1 MQKNKALALLRCC
14 LTISIPFV
22 VALITVVVIRNCN
35 PVIVSGQSMKPT
47 LNNGE
52 LLFGDKSFTVDD
64 LKRGTIIVFKDPEDE
79 NSSLIKRIVGLPGE
93 TVEITSG
100 RIHINGKPIQD
111 PSSKAGTSSTEPRK
125 LGRPLTL
132 KENEFAV
139 LGDNRGNSFDSRD
152 FGAINFSDIKYIISR
167 PDL

>member
-14 LTISIPFV
+14 ITISIPFV
-22 VALITVVVIRNCN
+22 VVLITVVVIRNCN

-64 LKRGTIIVFKDPEDE
+64 LKRGTIIVFKDPADE

-93 TVEITSG
+93 TIEITGG
-100 RIHINGKPIQD
+100 RIQINGELIQD
-111 PSSKAGTSSTEPRK
+111 PSSKAGTAATEPRN

-152 FGAINFSDIKYIISR
+152 FGAINFRDIKYVIRR

>member
-14 LTISIPFV
+14 VTISIPFV
-22 VALITVVVIRNCN
+22 VVLITVIVIRSCN

-64 LKRGTIIVFKDPEDE
+64 LKRGTIIVFKDPADE

-93 TVEITSG
+93 TVEITGG
-100 RIHINGKPIQD
+100 RIHINGELIQD
-111 PSSKAGTSSTEPRK
+111 PSSKAGTAATEPRK

-152 FGAINFSDIKYIISR
+152 FGAINFRDIKYIIKR